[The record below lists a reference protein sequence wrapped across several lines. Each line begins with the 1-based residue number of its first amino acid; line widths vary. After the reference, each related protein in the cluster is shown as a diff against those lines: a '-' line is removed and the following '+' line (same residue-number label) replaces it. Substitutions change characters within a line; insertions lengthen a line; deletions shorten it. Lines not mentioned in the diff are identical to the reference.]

1 MSSYLKKIGS
11 FLAVITI
18 TLTLVIPNGV
28 QANQK
33 YEHKNVDCT
42 QNIELT
48 KKEKQHLNK
57 LFHKLYEDK
66 VKIYE
71 ALEKYGVLSKQQKEN
86 HIQLMKQQMKE
97 AKKAKNN
104 WCKEKSKD

>member
-1 MSSYLKKIGS
+1 MSLYLKKVGL
-11 FLAVITI
+11 FITAI
-18 TLTLVIPNGV
+18 AMIFTLVIPHGA
-28 QANQK
+28 QAIKK
-33 YEHKNVDCT
+33 YEHKNIDCAK
-42 QNIELT
+42 NVELT

-57 LFHKLYEDK
+57 LFHELYKDK

-71 ALEKYGVLSKQQKEN
+71 ALEKYEILSKQQKEK
-86 HIQLMKQQMKE
+86 HIQLMNKQMKE